1 MTLHLISQPLRAVPS
16 HARKCCD
23 EVDGDSKCLG
33 LTFQDELTG
42 LPPHALLCAHQI
54 SPVILSPSCRALWA
68 RTIMMGRMFGTATQ
82 DESYLWRT
90 CQQRSRTYF
99 SFVGTGSSHTKAF
112 AITSVFCFSPP
123 NFYQTPPF
131 PLIPFITLQ
140 TKFMIRLAGAE
151 LFYLCLLVYRPA
163 ASFTTLPLL

>member
-1 MTLHLISQPLRAVPS
+1 MTLHLTSQPLRAVPS

-68 RTIMMGRMFGTATQ
+68 RTIMMGRNVWNCDSRLIPPLAHVSTAF
-82 DESYLWRT
+82 
-90 CQQRSRTYF
+90 RTYF